1 MKCRTKQIWTSM
13 AMLALFVGSSPAES
27 EEPIVFDADA
37 QAALTPDA
45 VLENLMAGNAR
56 YVAGELTHAEHL
68 NEQVAATVSGQY
80 PQAIILSCVDSRVPV
95 EMVFDQ
101 GLGDI
106 FVARVAGNVENV
118 DILGS
123 MEFAAVAAGSKLIMV
138 LGHQSCGAISGAC
151 DYVQMG
157 NLTSLLEKLEPAL
170 QEVQKQHPEME
181 RSSENAAFVEH
192 AVRTNVERTVADIRR
207 NSPVLAEMEAEGAIK
222 IVGAY
227 YSLEDG
233 SVSLLH

>member
-1 MKCRTKQIWTSM
+1 MNKKLIYLT
-13 AMLALFVGSSPAES
+13 ALALSTGSAFAEPGAS
-27 EEPIVFDADA
+27 MVFDADE

-56 YVAGELTHAEHL
+56 YVAGELTQTENL
-68 NEQVAATVSGQY
+68 SGQIAATVSGQY
-80 PQAIILSCVDSRVPV
+80 PQAIILACVDSRVPV

-101 GLGDI
+101 GVGDI

-123 MEFAAVAAGSKLIMV
+123 MEFAAAAAGSKLVMV
-138 LGHQSCGAISGAC
+138 LGHQSCGAVSGAC
-151 DYVQMG
+151 DHVQMG
-157 NLTSLLEKLEPAL
+157 NLTALLEKIEPAI
-170 QEVQKQHPEME
+170 QEVEKKHPGMK
-181 RSSENAAFVEH
+181 RSSKNAQFVEH
-192 AVRTNVERTVADIRR
+192 VVHTNVGRTVADIRR
-207 NSPVLAEMEAEGAIK
+207 DSPVLAEMESRGKIK

-233 SVSLLH
+233 SVSLVE